1 MFEIV
6 FLQMRKNKFMDNISN
21 ADHL

>member
-6 FLQMRKNKFMDNISN
+6 LLQMRKNKFIGNISN